1 MTESGFR
8 PTGTPDLAVAK
19 SHNDFAMLEPREQLA
34 TLLKEHVVGRPFS
47 ELAAVTF
54 DHRAAT
60 VMGHVLIDALED
72 AGYSIDDFDAVG
84 ALTAASVPMVS
95 AMIQAAA
102 SRGEDLDGFVMD
114 FVYPSIKGPSI
125 EGRRVVLLDAWLS
138 EKSYVQTSSL
148 VTLRNGNELSLDF
161 GIVEQLGAKVVA
173 IASLVGAA
181 AIHAHD
187 VAVDGDNKHLHELLA
202 EIDACDARIK
212 ELQAAR
218 VIALDIIPGAVP
230 MEAYAFPK
238 RCLLLF
244 GAEGPGLS
252 EKALALADDVVYIS
266 QFGSVRSINAGAA
279 AAVAMHAWIAQHA
292 VSGV

>member
-102 SRGEDLDGFVMD
+102 S
-114 FVYPSIKGPSI
+114 PC
-125 EGRRVVLLDAWLS
+125 
-138 EKSYVQTSSL
+138 
-148 VTLRNGNELSLDF
+148 
-161 GIVEQLGAKVVA
+161 GAVGCLAVRKVVRA
-173 IASLVGAA
+173 
-181 AIHAHD
+181 D
-187 VAVDGDNKHLHELLA
+187 QLA
-202 EIDACDARIK
+202 GH
-212 ELQAAR
+212 
-218 VIALDIIPGAVP
+218 P
-230 MEAYAFPK
+230 
-238 RCLLLF
+238 
-244 GAEGPGLS
+244 
-252 EKALALADDVVYIS
+252 
-266 QFGSVRSINAGAA
+266 
-279 AAVAMHAWIAQHA
+279 AQRQ
-292 VSGV
+292 

>member
-148 VTLRNGNELSLDF
+148 VTLRNGNVKDPKYTKVYA

-173 IASLVGAA
+173 IASLVGGGAKD
-181 AIHAHD
+181 IN
-187 VAVDGDNKHLHELLA
+187 VVNPSTGDEQTLPFIQVFDESEL
-202 EIDACDARIK
+202 R
-212 ELQAAR
+212 
-218 VIALDIIPGAVP
+218 
-230 MEAYAFPK
+230 
-238 RCLLLF
+238 
-244 GAEGPGLS
+244 
-252 EKALALADDVVYIS
+252 
-266 QFGSVRSINAGAA
+266 
-279 AAVAMHAWIAQHA
+279 
-292 VSGV
+292 

>member
-173 IASLVGAA
+173 YRLAGRWRCQR
-181 AIHAHD
+181 HQC
-187 VAVDGDNKHLHELLA
+187 GQPLHRRRANAPLH
-202 EIDACDARIK
+202 
-212 ELQAAR
+212 
-218 VIALDIIPGAVP
+218 
-230 MEAYAFPK
+230 
-238 RCLLLF
+238 
-244 GAEGPGLS
+244 PGLRRIRTAVNPPLTS
-252 EKALALADDVVYIS
+252 LA
-266 QFGSVRSINAGAA
+266 
-279 AAVAMHAWIAQHA
+279 
-292 VSGV
+292 

>member
-8 PTGTPDLAVAK
+8 PTGTPYVTIAN
-19 SHNDFAMLEPREQLA
+19 SHKDYAMLEPHKLPA
-34 TLLKEHVVGRPFS
+34 TLLKEHGAGPPFS

-173 IASLVGAA
+173 IASLVGGGAKD
-181 AIHAHD
+181 IN
-187 VAVDGDNKHLHELLA
+187 VVNPSTGDEQTLPFIQVFDESEL
-202 EIDACDARIK
+202 R
-212 ELQAAR
+212 
-218 VIALDIIPGAVP
+218 
-230 MEAYAFPK
+230 
-238 RCLLLF
+238 
-244 GAEGPGLS
+244 
-252 EKALALADDVVYIS
+252 
-266 QFGSVRSINAGAA
+266 
-279 AAVAMHAWIAQHA
+279 
-292 VSGV
+292 